1 MKRLNLNIDTTLS
14 DNSNTLASS
23 QKAIKTY
30 ADTKLKNTA
39 TGTNSVTVEGTAAT
53 NNQATNIGK
62 SSSATTSATA
72 IGYNAVASANGAI
85 QIGDGTNNTANT
97 FQVKDKQV
105 LDSNGTLISDR
116 IPYATDTTKGGI
128 KVEFDSA
135 TGTLNIITE

>member
-1 MKRLNLNIDTTLS
+1 MKRLNLDTDNTLS
-14 DNSNTLASS
+14 TDSNILASS

-30 ADTKLKNTA
+30 ADTKLKNTS
-39 TGTNSVTVEGTAAT
+39 TGTDSLTIEGTAAT

-72 IGYNAVASANGAI
+72 IGYNAVASASGAI
-85 QIGDGTNNTANT
+85 QIGEGTNNTTNT

-105 LDSNGTLISDR
+105 LDSNGTLVSDR

-128 KVEFDSA
+128 KVEFDSI

>member
-1 MKRLNLNIDTTLS
+1 MKRLNLNTDTTLS

-23 QKAIKTY
+23 QKAIKNY

-53 NNQATNIGK
+53 DNQATNIGK

-72 IGYNAVASANGAI
+72 IGYNAVASASGAI

-97 FQVKDKQV
+97 FQVKDKHH
-105 LDSNGTLISDR
+105 
-116 IPYATDTTKGGI
+116 YY
-128 KVEFDSA
+128 
-135 TGTLNIITE
+135 

>member
-1 MKRLNLNIDTTLS
+1 MKRLNLNTDTTLS

-23 QKAIKTY
+23 QKAIKNY

-39 TGTNSVTVEGTAAT
+39 TGTDSVTVEGTAAT
-53 NNQATNIGK
+53 DNQATNIGK

-72 IGYNAVASANGAI
+72 IGYNAVASASGAI

-105 LDSNGTLISDR
+105 LDSNGTLVSDR

-128 KVEFDSA
+128 KVEFDSI

>member
-72 IGYNAVASANGAI
+72 IGYNAVASASGAI

-128 KVEFDSA
+128 KVEFDSS